1 MAIYVYWFI
10 LAAVLL
16 GLEMTSGTFYL
27 LVLSIATG
35 VGGVAALSGLGLA
48 LQLVLVAV
56 VAIAGTILLRRW
68 KGKSSAEADGQSLD
82 VGQPVRVLQWH
93 EQGRARVHYRG
104 TEWDAELDPPH
115 DTHEGELFIKSM
127 RGSTLVISHLRPA

>member
-27 LVLSIATG
+27 LVLAIAMAL
-35 VGGVAALSGLGLA
+35 GGVAAMLGFGLTM
-48 LQLVLVAV
+48 QLVLVAL
-56 VAIAGTILLRRW
+56 VALAGTIILRRW
-68 KGKSSAEADGQSLD
+68 KGPASAISDSQSLD
-82 VGQPVRVLQWH
+82 IGQPVRVVHWS
-93 EQGRARVHYRG
+93 EQGRARVQYRG

-115 DTHEGELFIKSM
+115 GSHEGDLFIKSM
-127 RGSTLVISHLRPA
+127 RGSTLVISHHKPK